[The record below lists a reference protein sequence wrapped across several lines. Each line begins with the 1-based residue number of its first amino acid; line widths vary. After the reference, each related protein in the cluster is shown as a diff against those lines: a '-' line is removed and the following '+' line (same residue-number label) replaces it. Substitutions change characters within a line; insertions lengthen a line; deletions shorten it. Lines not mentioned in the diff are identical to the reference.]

1 MMYLGM
7 NAINGRSLSDA
18 PHIRQSVKDILTTP
32 VGTRV
37 MRRNYGSVIHNLIDQ
52 PNDGTTRLR
61 VMSAVVMALTR
72 WEPRIE
78 LTSVDFAAQGHVLT
92 VTIEAERTDIPG
104 PPWGFSVHLSGDEP

>member
-1 MMYLGM
+1 MYLGM
-7 NAINGRSLSDA
+7 NAETGRVLSDEL
-18 PHIRQSVKDILTTP
+18 HIKQSVKDILTPP

-37 MRRNYGSVIHNLIDQ
+37 MRRDYGSLIGNLIDQ
-52 PNDGTTRLR
+52 PNDGATRLR

-78 LTSVDFAAQGHVLT
+78 IIGVDFAADNADLS

-104 PPWGFSVHLSGDEP
+104 QPWTFSIPIDRRRP